1 MRNLL
6 KSKDVKIYQ
15 TYSNLNVN
23 NVRIFQ
29 THLNMYDVKI
39 IFFSNIYKIHCSM
52 AFVKY
57 HNNKK
62 RYSWRQ
68 GKSISDFVTSAF
80 KNVFFFF
87 FFKQILFIYT
97 IYMILE
103 NLNCQKKFFTCPIY
117 LCVKEGWSGLNRFA
131 MSSYSEKLV

>member
-68 GKSISDFVTSAF
+68 GKSISDFVTCAF
-80 KNVFFFF
+80 KNVLF
-87 FFKQILFIYT
+87 FFKQILFYIYY
-97 IYMILE
+97 IHDMGKCEL
-103 NLNCQKKFFTCPIY
+103 
-117 LCVKEGWSGLNRFA
+117 
-131 MSSYSEKLV
+131 SEKILHMPHLFVCEGRLEWP